1 MPAVALRHLGHEGS
15 AGSSLRER
23 PLHALLN
30 LWASRALPGPFPS
43 AAPTAAVME
52 WEYALA
58 RADFELRNADWHLRS
73 ESVVLLD

>member
-1 MPAVALRHLGHEGS
+1 
-15 AGSSLRER
+15 
-23 PLHALLN
+23 
-30 LWASRALPGPFPS
+30 
-43 AAPTAAVME
+43 ME